1 MPRVHGCTG
10 AAKAR
15 DGVYVSGG
23 QEVRRDES
31 TLLSDQWRRI
41 PGMDSIEHGVTVVTA
56 ITEVRYDTKIN
67 N

>member
-1 MPRVHGCTG
+1 MDVGGR
-10 AAKAR
+10 AKQDAR
-15 DGVYVSGG
+15 AV
-23 QEVRRDES
+23 EVRRDES

-56 ITEVRYDTKIN
+56 ITEVRYITKIN